1 MLKKGAIAGAALAGA
16 MALPTAALAQSALVA
31 TDLNLR
37 IGPGPGY
44 EVVTVIPANESI
56 TLVGCLE
63 SLAWCEVSFGG
74 HTGWVYA
81 DYLTYEVE
89 GGPVVIREAATR
101 VEVPV
106 VTHDPQAT
114 GTASG
119 AVTGAIAGAVIGGPV
134 GAAVGG
140 VAGATLGAAVTAPP
154 HVRTYV
160 AEQPVD
166 PVFVEGELV
175 IGATLPEAV
184 VLHPVPD
191 YDYRFA
197 YVNHQRVLV
206 DPATREVVYIVR

>member
-1 MLKKGAIAGAALAGA
+1 MTRNVFAAAAVAGILAWPGAALAQ
-16 MALPTAALAQSALVA
+16 TAVVS
-31 TDLNLR
+31 TDLNVRL
-37 IGPGPGY
+37 GPGPTY
-44 EVVTVIPANESI
+44 EVMTVVPVNETVTIH
-56 TLVGCLE
+56 GCLE
-63 SLAWCEVSFGG
+63 ALTWCEVSFGT

-81 DYLTYEVE
+81 DYLVYEVA
-89 GGPVVIREAATR
+89 GSPLVIREAATQ

-106 VTHDPQAT
+106 VTYDPQAT

-119 AVTGAIAGAVIGGPV
+119 AVSGAIAGAIIGGPV

-140 VAGATLGAAVTAPP
+140 VAGATIGAAVTAPA

-160 AEQPVD
+160 AEQPVE
-166 PVFVEGELV
+166 PVYAEGEVV

-191 YDYRFA
+191 YEYRFA

-206 DPATREVVYIVR
+206 DPASRQVVYIVR